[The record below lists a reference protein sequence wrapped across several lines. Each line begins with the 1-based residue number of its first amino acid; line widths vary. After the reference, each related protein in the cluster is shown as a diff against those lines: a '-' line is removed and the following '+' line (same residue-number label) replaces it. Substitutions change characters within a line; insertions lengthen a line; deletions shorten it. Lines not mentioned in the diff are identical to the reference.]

1 MVVVAT
7 SGSPLVRSREGD
19 QRRSSRRLVAGIV
32 AGTAGLAALALVT
45 LVAGAANRD
54 AKLLSRAQAPQISDA
69 DAAKFGAGDNGA
81 NWDQGWLNSFVKGDG
96 ERAGRGRA
104 VQQQKHKAVGSD
116 KAEEMDQIHSLLN
129 KAVTMMGDLDHTKQG
144 SVAKRAP
151 RTSLPEAEEGPA
163 PGFELNRESK
173 ERIAKY
179 EQFKTQAGLPACF
192 KLNKFTDQEKVRALQ
207 RMSQAADNLKLT
219 YPGWSKGVTIPGKG
233 QDGEWRHDRGPPYVK
248 RITMFAGAGVDT
260 VGNGNM
266 VRRVLG
272 LTTAFQ
278 KVCDLRSCDHA
289 MTGNQYIK
297 NFDGAQFRFL
307 YRNACSTIVIP
318 PLTKGAGP
326 VLGDNGLFRMH
337 HYMKDGYNTM
347 VVCGSTA
354 SILFINQNVATLD
367 GGFQLE
373 PAWVD
378 GPYEAQSAQMANT
391 PFAAL
396 AATMPG
402 PGIGVT
408 GVHTSSLPPNAIS
421 YYEAEDVS
429 VIFEIPMGQGRIIYL
444 GYDYAE
450 PVTPWVHALVA
461 ATMFNDY
468 DFKGPPG
475 VTASSSVGRL
485 AQTSE

>member
-1 MVVVAT
+1 
-7 SGSPLVRSREGD
+7 
-19 QRRSSRRLVAGIV
+19 VAGAIS
-32 AGTAGLAALALVT
+32 ATTALAALALVV
-45 LVAGAANRD
+45 LVASGQRAAGQGELLARTQT
-54 AKLLSRAQAPQISDA
+54 KLAVRAPAISDA
-69 DAAKFGAGDNGA
+69 DAAAYGAGDNGA
-81 NWDQGWLNSFVKGDG
+81 NWDQGWLNKFVSGDG
-96 ERAGRGRA
+96 ERDGARRGRQSRSA
-104 VQQQKHKAVGSD
+104 ALHSSSDGAKADEV
-116 KAEEMDQIHSLLN
+116 EQIHSLLN
-129 KAVTMMGDLDHTKQG
+129 KAVTMMGDLDHKEHG
-144 SVAKRAP
+144 GAARAS
-151 RTSLPEAEEGPA
+151 RTSLPEAEAPA
-163 PGFELNRESK
+163 AAEAETEMNRASK
-173 ERIAKY
+173 ERFAKY
-179 EQFKTQAGLPACF
+179 DQFKRQTELPACF

-207 RMSQAADNLKLT
+207 RMSAAADNLKLT
-219 YPGWSKGVTIPGKG
+219 YPGWAKGVTIPGKG

-248 RITMFAGAGVDT
+248 RITMFTGPGVDT
-260 VGNGNM
+260 LGNGNL

-289 MTGNQYIK
+289 MTGNQYVS

-307 YRNACSTIVIP
+307 YRNACSSIVIP

-326 VLGDNGLFRMH
+326 VLSDNGLFRLH
-337 HYMKDGYNTM
+337 HYLKDGYNT
-347 VVCGSTA
+347 VIVCGSTA
-354 SILFINQNVATLD
+354 SILFLNQNIATLD

-396 AATMPG
+396 AATLPG

-408 GVHTSSLPPNAIS
+408 GVHVSSLPPNAIS

-429 VIFEIPMGQGRIIYL
+429 VVFEIPMGQGRIIYL

-461 ATMFNDY
+461 ASMFNDY
-468 DFKGPPG
+468 DFKGPPPQ
-475 VTASSSVGRL
+475 TASSSVNRL
-485 AQTSE
+485 KKSS

>member
-1 MVVVAT
+1 MAAST
-7 SGSPLVRSREGD
+7 PLVPREGGK
-19 QRRSSRRLVAGIV
+19 RRTKTKTAAAVVGGAAALSALVLVVLVAS
-32 AGTAGLAALALVT
+32 AGSVDR
-45 LVAGAANRD
+45 NE
-54 AKLLSRAQAPQISDA
+54 LLQTAQAPAITDA

-81 NWDQGWLNSFVKGDG
+81 NWDQGWLNKFVNGNG
-96 ERAGRGRA
+96 QEAHSRGRA
-104 VQQQKHKAVGSD
+104 EVARSNSREKG
-116 KAEEMDQIHSLLN
+116 EEIDQIHSLLN
-129 KAVTMMGDLDHTKQG
+129 KAVSMMGDLDASKHG
-144 SVAKRAP
+144 STLRAP
-151 RTSLPEAEEGPA
+151 RTRLPEAEAAAPA
-163 PGFELNRESK
+163 EDEADASGGYEMSRESK
-173 ERIAKY
+173 ERLEKY
-179 EQFKTQAGLPACF
+179 EQFKRQTELPSCF
-192 KLNKFTDQEKVRALQ
+192 KLNKFTDAEKVRALQ

-219 YPGWSKGVTIPGKG
+219 YPGWAKGVTIPGKG

-260 VGNGNM
+260 VGNGNL

-326 VLGDNGLFRMH
+326 VLGDNGLFRLH
-337 HYMKDGYNTM
+337 HYMKDGYNSM
-347 VVCGSTA
+347 IVCGSTA
-354 SILFINQNVATLD
+354 SVLFINQNVATLD

-373 PAWVD
+373 PAWVE

-396 AATMPG
+396 AATLPG

-429 VIFEIPMGQGRIIYL
+429 VVFEIPMGQGRIIYL

-468 DFKGPPG
+468 DFKGPPP
-475 VTASSSVGRL
+475 VTASSSVNRL
-485 AQTSE
+485 EKQ

>member
-1 MVVVAT
+1 MDRPTKRWDPRMHTAIYIYICIT
-7 SGSPLVRSREGD
+7 RSHN
-19 QRRSSRRLVAGIV
+19 Q
-32 AGTAGLAALALVT
+32 
-45 LVAGAANRD
+45 
-54 AKLLSRAQAPQISDA
+54 
-69 DAAKFGAGDNGA
+69 
-81 NWDQGWLNSFVKGDG
+81 
-96 ERAGRGRA
+96 
-104 VQQQKHKAVGSD
+104 
-116 KAEEMDQIHSLLN
+116 
-129 KAVTMMGDLDHTKQG
+129 
-144 SVAKRAP
+144 
-151 RTSLPEAEEGPA
+151 
-163 PGFELNRESK
+163 
-173 ERIAKY
+173 
-179 EQFKTQAGLPACF
+179 
-192 KLNKFTDQEKVRALQ
+192 VRALQ
-207 RMSQAADNLKLT
+207 RMSQASDNLKLT
-219 YPGWSKGVTIPGKG
+219 YPGWAKGVAIPGQG

-260 VGNGNM
+260 VGNGNL

-307 YRNACSTIVIP
+307 YRNACSSLVIP

-378 GPYEAQSAQMANT
+378 GPYEAQEAQMANT

-429 VIFEIPMGQGRIIYL
+429 VIFEIPMGQV
-444 GYDYAE
+444 
-450 PVTPWVHALVA
+450 P
-461 ATMFNDY
+461 
-468 DFKGPPG
+468 
-475 VTASSSVGRL
+475 
-485 AQTSE
+485 